1 LEIQMVNKWYIDYH
15 YQYEEVC
22 EALLETLK
30 VKNRG
35 MNFMDRYLYKQHN
48 KTESTVEVKEN
59 IQDMFSKVYS
69 GRQ

>member
-1 LEIQMVNKWYIDYH
+1 
-15 YQYEEVC
+15 
-22 EALLETLK
+22 
-30 VKNRG
+30 

>member
-1 LEIQMVNKWYIDYH
+1 
-15 YQYEEVC
+15 
-22 EALLETLK
+22 